1 MRLFAERGYAATGIR
16 EIGRAAGL
24 NSATL
29 YHYAGGKEDLLTG
42 IMRAGLQE
50 LLRVGREAVEH
61 SADPA
66 VQLAR
71 LVLGHVATEALNPL
85 TSRVIDREVQ
95 ALTGD
100 NRAEIMALRDD
111 YESLFQRVLE
121 RGVRTGEF
129 QVTDVQITRLAL
141 LEMCN
146 GVAIW
151 YRGDGRLSVADLQ
164 DRFVE
169 FGCRLVASRPV
180 PHEERGPEIHVE
192 RLASEPPQHNAPG
205 TAPQPANPAGAA
217 DRREFTR

>member
-1 MRLFAERGYAATGIR
+1 MSNLEQIQRAAVRLFAERGFAATGIR

-29 YHYAGGKEDLLTG
+29 YHYAGGKEELLAG
-42 IMRAGLQE
+42 IMRAGLGE
-50 LLRVGREAVEH
+50 LLRAGREALEP

-71 LVLGHVATEALNPL
+71 LVLAQVATEAVNPL
-85 TSRVIDREVQ
+85 TCQVTDREVR

-100 NRAEIMALRDD
+100 NHAEIVAMRDD
-111 YESLFQRVLE
+111 YESMFQRVLE

-129 QVTDVQITRLAL
+129 QITDLRVARLAL

-146 GVAIW
+146 GVAVW
-151 YRGDGRLSVADLQ
+151 YRPDGRLSVAQLQ

-169 FGCRLVASRPV
+169 LSCRLVGSRLV
-180 PHEERGPEIHVE
+180 GRQECGPEIVVVS
-192 RLASEPPQHNAPG
+192 LSSEPRDGNVGVEAS
-205 TAPQPANPAGAA
+205 A
-217 DRREFTR
+217 